1 MKRIIFLTVL
11 IFVGFLTLNAQNNN
25 DWSNNNS
32 RSAKLTKSNSNSKSD
47 VTWEETIIDLG
58 KVKYQQP
65 QIVIFKM
72 KNTSSKPILITN
84 AETSCGC
91 TDAEFPRKPIAPGKT
106 ANISVTYEADDIG
119 TFHKTITLTMIIED
133 SRQILHIKGEV
144 VK

>member
-11 IFVGFLTLNAQNNN
+11 IFVGFLTLNAQSNWN
-25 DWSNNNS
+25 NNNS
-32 RSAKLTKSNSNSKSD
+32 GSAKLTKSNSNSKSD

-58 KVKYQQP
+58 KVKYMQP
-65 QIVIFKM
+65 QEVIFKM
-72 KNTSSKPILITN
+72 KNTSNKPILITN

-91 TDAEFPRKPIAPGKT
+91 TDAEYPRKPIAPGKT